1 LQQLRAIRGYPA
13 AGLPQ
18 NLARCVA
25 CDQFSVGKP
34 NLRREIRTFKV
45 HMRRV
50 LIVKKNI
57 KILKLPNRLISG
69 IRTFAM
75 YS

>member
-1 LQQLRAIRGYPA
+1 
-13 AGLPQ
+13 
-18 NLARCVA
+18 
-25 CDQFSVGKP
+25 
-34 NLRREIRTFKV
+34 
-45 HMRRV
+45 
-50 LIVKKNI
+50 VKKNI